1 MTILSEREFGTRGRP
16 AQPLNSTDL
25 TLHIFLIR
33 KISMEKA
40 FRALASTPR
49 RRILNHLAGGPM
61 TVGEIAEKFDMAM
74 PSISKH
80 LSVLHD
86 AGLVH
91 QQKRGQHIIYSIAA
105 DNLANNL
112 YAFLTPFC
120 PEARKLAAERKLV
133 RRDQQEDRE

>member
-1 MTILSEREFGTRGRP
+1 
-16 AQPLNSTDL
+16 
-25 TLHIFLIR
+25 
-33 KISMEKA
+33 MESA
-40 FRALASTPR
+40 FKALASTPR

-80 LSVLHD
+80 LSVLYQ

-105 DNLANNL
+105 DHLANSL

-120 PEARKLAAERKLV
+120 PEARKLSAERKK
-133 RRDQQEDRE
+133 RRTQRKGENR

>member
-1 MTILSEREFGTRGRP
+1 
-16 AQPLNSTDL
+16 
-25 TLHIFLIR
+25 
-33 KISMEKA
+33 
-40 FRALASTPR
+40 
-49 RRILNHLAGGPM
+49 M

-80 LSVLHD
+80 LSVLHE
-86 AGLVH
+86 ARLVH

-120 PEARKLAAERKLV
+120 PEARKLSAERTK
-133 RRDQQEDRE
+133 RREPWEGGE

>member
-1 MTILSEREFGTRGRP
+1 
-16 AQPLNSTDL
+16 
-25 TLHIFLIR
+25 
-33 KISMEKA
+33 MESA
-40 FRALASTPR
+40 FKALASTPR

-80 LSVLHD
+80 LSVLYQ
-86 AGLVH
+86 AGLVY

-105 DNLANNL
+105 DHLANSL

-120 PEARKLAAERKLV
+120 PEARKLSAERKK
-133 RRDQQEDRE
+133 RRMLPKEEGEER

>member
-1 MTILSEREFGTRGRP
+1 
-16 AQPLNSTDL
+16 
-25 TLHIFLIR
+25 
-33 KISMEKA
+33 MEKA
-40 FRALASTPR
+40 FKALASTPR

-61 TVGEIAEKFDMAM
+61 TVGEIADKFDMAL

-80 LSVLHD
+80 LAVLHD

-120 PEARKLAAERKLV
+120 PEARKIAAK
-133 RRDQQEDRE
+133 RRDQGGGN

>member
-1 MTILSEREFGTRGRP
+1 
-16 AQPLNSTDL
+16 
-25 TLHIFLIR
+25 
-33 KISMEKA
+33 MEKA
-40 FRALASTPR
+40 FKALASNPR

-61 TVGEIAEKFDMAM
+61 TVGEIAEHFDMAL

-80 LSVLHD
+80 LAVLHE

-91 QQKRGQHIIYSIAA
+91 QQKRGQQVIYSIAA

-120 PEARKLAAERKLV
+120 PEARKIAAKRRKPG
-133 RRDQQEDRE
+133 DDG

>member
-1 MTILSEREFGTRGRP
+1 
-16 AQPLNSTDL
+16 
-25 TLHIFLIR
+25 
-33 KISMEKA
+33 MEKA

-61 TVGEIAEKFDMAM
+61 TVGEIAEQFDMAM

-120 PEARKLAAERKLV
+120 PEARKLSAERKKA
-133 RRDQQEDRE
+133 REGVPERSDDE

>member
-1 MTILSEREFGTRGRP
+1 
-16 AQPLNSTDL
+16 
-25 TLHIFLIR
+25 
-33 KISMEKA
+33 MEKA
-40 FRALASTPR
+40 FKALASTPR

-80 LSVLHD
+80 LAVLHE

-105 DNLANNL
+105 DHLANSL

-120 PEARKLAAERKLV
+120 PEARKLNAERKKQKFLEGGEE
-133 RRDQQEDRE
+133 R